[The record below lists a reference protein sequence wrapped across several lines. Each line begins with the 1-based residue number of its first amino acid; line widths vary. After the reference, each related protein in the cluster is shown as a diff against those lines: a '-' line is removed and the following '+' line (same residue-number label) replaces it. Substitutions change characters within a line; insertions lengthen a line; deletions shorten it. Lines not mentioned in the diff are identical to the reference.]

1 MAITYTYTIV
11 NMTAY
16 PTYESQTNVIFQ
28 INWMLFG
35 KDDSSGLVGSTPA
48 QTTLT
53 YVAGDPFTPY
63 AQLTQSQVQDWINA
77 NTTTEQLTTYQ
88 NQVASRIS
96 EQQQQKTLPVPWD
109 IPLGNNN

>member
-1 MAITYTYTIV
+1 
-11 NMTAY
+11 MTAY

-28 INWMLFG
+28 IAWILNG
-35 KDDSSGLVGSTPA
+35 IDSETGLSGATPGR
-48 QTTLT
+48 TDIT